1 MYRVVKF
8 FTDLQDG
15 DHPYHVG
22 DIFPRDGV
30 EVTEDRIKELSGRN
44 NRQGVPLIEYAGEQ
58 DPEQE
63 TESPVDECGD
73 GSDESGDSTESTEL
87 EKELVKKKSSKKG
100 RKKVFEKE

>member
-30 EVTEDRIKELSGRN
+30 EVTEERIRELSGKN
-44 NRQGVPLIEYAGEQ
+44 NRQGVPLIEYAGESEA
-58 DPEQE
+58 EQE
-63 TESPVDECGD
+63 TVENEDAAVD
-73 GSDESGDSTESTEL
+73 SMESTEQ
-87 EKELVKKKSSKKG
+87 EEVPVKKSTSRKNRTKTSAKK
-100 RKKVFEKE
+100 

>member
-30 EVTEDRIKELSGRN
+30 EVTGERITELSGNN
-44 NRQGVPLIEYAGEQ
+44 NRQGVPLIEYIEE
-58 DPEQE
+58 PKQE
-63 TESPVDECGD
+63 TA
-73 GSDESGDSTESTEL
+73 
-87 EKELVKKKSSKKG
+87 EKEDAAVESAGQEEAPVKKRAP
-100 RKKVFEKE
+100 RKKRTKTSAKK